1 MFSEWWTIF
10 AIFYITKMLWY
21 YYTFPFCRK
30 HKIHCTLYK
39 LYILKNSRTILAI
52 RSICWWPIPNIQ
64 QQQATNTNP
73 LNTPWT
79 DSFWW
84 YTPRESVIFPHKNA
98 LMETMTTYDPRKGL
112 HKYGEEQF
120 GILATTTSN
129 NGGANNSVHFV
140 YSALYFVLYVQNSSK
155 QNIYKIAET
164 VVTAKPNGWHN
175 QIYVYT
181 LFVIQKALCFY
192 HYSAL
197 LRFNVINIQFSV

>member
-30 HKIHCTLYK
+30 HKIHCTCCTFWRIQELFWLFVQFVDGQYPTS
-39 LYILKNSRTILAI
+39 NSSKRQTQIH
-52 RSICWWPIPNIQ
+52 
-64 QQQATNTNP
+64 
-73 LNTPWT
+73 WT
-79 DSFWW
+79 HREQTVFWW